1 MEKEK
6 SSLAERWELDI
17 QSYINS
23 AKVSA
28 EIPQCKSCTNY
39 IKGTPLYCEKYK
51 EESKPNYV
59 MHVRREC
66 PFYNND
72 NPIKVEKTNDLKNKL
87 YGGLFGFCIG
97 DALGVPVEFSSREER
112 QKEPVNE
119 MRAYGTH
126 HQPFGTWSDDTSL
139 MLCLIEAINHGHS
152 IKSVAD
158 NFVKYYIKGYLTPYG
173 EVFDIGISTRIAIEK
188 LHAGIN
194 PIECGGKA
202 ESDNGNGSLMRI
214 LPLAFYG
221 RNMNAGDLI
230 KMIEE
235 VSALTHAH
243 KRSKLACIFYTVY
256 AIQIISGNSK
266 KDAYEITIKF
276 ITDNC
281 SEKYSDEFGNYKS
294 ILSREILKYNESQIK
309 SSGYVIDTLEAVLWS
324 FLISDNYKDTV
335 LKAVNLGGDTDTI
348 AAIAGGL
355 AGIYYGFDSLP
366 DKWVQSIV
374 RKEELYDIFTQF
386 SSLLE

>member
-6 SSLAERWELDI
+6 LSSVKHLE
-17 QSYINS
+17 
-23 AKVSA
+23 
-28 EIPQCKSCTNY
+28 
-39 IKGTPLYCEKYK
+39 GTPLYCEKYK
-51 EESKPNYV
+51 EESKLNYV
-59 MHVRREC
+59 MHARREC
-66 PFYNND
+66 PFYNSN
-72 NPIKVEKTNDLKNKL
+72 NPIKVEKTNDLRNKL
-87 YGGLFGFCIG
+87 NGGLFGFCIG

-112 QKEPVNE
+112 QMDPVNE

-139 MLCLIEAINHGHS
+139 MLCLIEAINHGYS

-158 NFVKYYIKGYLTPYG
+158 NFVKYYTKGYLTPYG

-256 AIQIISGNSK
+256 AIQIISGNNK
-266 KDAYEITIKF
+266 KDAYEITINF

-294 ILSREILKYNESQIK
+294 ILSREVLKYNVSQIK

-324 FLISDNYKDTV
+324 FLISDNYKDAV

-355 AGIYYGFDSLP
+355 AGIYYGFDSIP
-366 DKWVQSIV
+366 DKWVQGIV